1 MYLFFIDVFFG
12 YVVELDNKFE
22 LIVGWLFRFD
32 YKWWNEEV
40 VLVLSLF
47 GDDLV
52 MSMKVNV
59 FVIFDDIIFV
69 DEIEEEY

>member
-1 MYLFFIDVFFG
+1 M
-12 YVVELDNKFE
+12 
-22 LIVGWLFRFD
+22 FRFD